1 MICTSVI
8 TSLRSG
14 HQGTLQPAAEPK
26 LLAHGLLAAF
36 HGWSRWRPAPRPA
49 WWAGRALVDISGW
62 ASLVLGPASHRH
74 PAARGER
81 QNPEEARA

>member
-1 MICTSVI
+1 MICTSVM

-14 HQGTLQPAAEPK
+14 HQGTLQPAADPK

-49 WWAGRALVDISGW
+49 GGRGAPWLTSAAGLLYFWDLRPTDIQ
-62 ASLVLGPASHRH
+62 LLG
-74 PAARGER
+74 GER